1 MGIIKVKGELE
12 DLAFRVLDPEL
23 FQKCRYTQTAAHKA
37 FHEASETIQQIM
49 ASDIVLQLQNVSYRL
64 TSRVKD
70 KYQLALKMRRKSL
83 KSTNDVKD
91 VLGLRIIIETP
102 RRPNES
108 ESYHE
113 LRGRA
118 VCYHIVSRLRK
129 LPGWTPGIFKDYIR
143 NSKPNGYQSLHLF
156 LKNLALGTN
165 VEVQIRTK
173 QMHIYAELGEA
184 AHWCYKDHLYRPEIA
199 NSKYYRIAWRSPE
212 QLQAKSSAE
221 LIALAKKQIQARRV
235 FVFLDDEATVLNL
248 RKNATALDAAFAIH
262 TEIGLGT
269 RFINIHG
276 SPAAFDRTL
285 RNGDVVSV
293 TFNRSCAI
301 AQPSWLRLVRLPHS
315 QAVLRKFFRERQQC
329 VTAVRGCAQLL
340 ITFATNRENI
350 LERLGGVLLT
360 IDQLEKFTTSRTGLR
375 NVAELLQYLG
385 ISPQNDVAHIIGKL
399 FDMPP
404 EQLSVFS
411 AAGKLIIRTFMVI
424 LVDRLFRRFVSC
436 EAI

>member
-1 MGIIKVKGELE
+1 MQPLAHKMGIIKVKGELE

-70 KYQLALKMRRKSL
+70 KYQLALKMKRKSL

-91 VLGLRIIIETP
+91 VLGLRIIIQTP
-102 RRPNES
+102 PRVNES
-108 ESYHE
+108 ESHHQS
-113 LRGRA
+113 RGKA
-118 VCYHIVSRLRK
+118 ICYHILSRLRN
-129 LPGWTPGIFKDYIR
+129 LAGWTPGLFKDYIR

-156 LKNLALGTN
+156 LRNIALGTN

-173 QMHIYAELGEA
+173 QMHIFAELGEA

-248 RKNATALDAAFAIH
+248 RKDATALDAAFAIH

-285 RNGDVVSV
+285 KNGDVVSV
-293 TFNRSCAI
+293 TFNRSCAV
-301 AQPSWLRLVRLPHS
+301 AQPSWLKLVRLPHS
-315 QAVLRKFFRERQQC
+315 QGVLRKYFRERQQC
-329 VTAVRGCAQLL
+329 ITAVRGCAQLL
-340 ITFATNRENI
+340 TTLATNRDSI
-350 LERLGGVLLT
+350 SKRLGGSVPT
-360 IDQLEKFTTSRTGLR
+360 IELFQKFSRSRAGLR
-375 NVAELLQYLG
+375 DIAELLQYLG
-385 ISPQNDVAHIIGKL
+385 ISSQDDVAHIIGKL
-399 FDMPP
+399 FDILPGN
-404 EQLSVFS
+404 LSVFS
-411 AAGKLIIRTFMVI
+411 AAGK
-424 LVDRLFRRFVSC
+424 
-436 EAI
+436 